1 MSLTLPHPL
10 ERKSTWIHIDRP
22 SQIVHLYM
30 RHEDTRR
37 RIKQQ
42 QEVNIRNILSGRRVT
57 IEKTVIKTQE
67 NKAGLLTWI
76 SFKLKKTDLFMEGL
90 IVVVGSLSY

>member
-1 MSLTLPHPL
+1 
-10 ERKSTWIHIDRP
+10 
-22 SQIVHLYM
+22 M